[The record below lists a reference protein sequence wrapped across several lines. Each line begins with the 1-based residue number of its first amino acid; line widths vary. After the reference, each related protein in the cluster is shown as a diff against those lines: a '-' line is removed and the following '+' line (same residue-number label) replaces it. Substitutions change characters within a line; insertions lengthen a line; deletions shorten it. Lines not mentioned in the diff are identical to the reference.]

1 MDYLFHILLLIRY
14 RLFLFGCCCLLFS
27 SCDNEGYL
35 NPIIPQQEEEEKTQR
50 ILIAYLAG
58 DNSLSSEIEQKIA
71 ALTIGFLT
79 ADYSQNRLF
88 IYCDRKNASPQL
100 MEISA
105 GTANPRQLLK
115 TYTAQNSASSN
126 VMKQVLNDILNNYS
140 AASYG
145 LILFSHG
152 SAWLPAGG
160 LENPYE
166 RESLNQS
173 GNEAVPPS
181 RRSTR
186 SVCTD
191 GEDEMELADFAS
203 ALPLPSHR
211 KWDFILFEGC
221 YMGSVEVAY
230 ELKDKTEAIIASPT
244 EIVSPGMTEVYP
256 SALSSL
262 FQPTPELEKF
272 AQSYFNVWNSKTGDY
287 RSATIS
293 VVRTEHLE
301 ELALLA
307 RAAFLRWEPDMEDIS
322 SLQCFNR
329 NEWRL
334 FFDLKEAL
342 LTANPALNT
351 YVNGL
356 WKEIVTYS
364 AATPSFLPGLAH
376 GFTIHTHSGLNC
388 YVPQNEFLY
397 INQGYTQTT
406 WCGTVYQ

>member
-1 MDYLFHILLLIRY
+1 MNYLLHILLFIRY
-14 RLFLFGCCCLLFS
+14 RLFLFCCCYLLFA

-35 NPIIPQQEEEEKTQR
+35 HPIIPQQEKETQR

-58 DNSLSSEIEQKIA
+58 DNSLSPEIEQKIA
-71 ALTIGFLT
+71 ALTIGFLAT
-79 ADYSQNRLF
+79 DCSQNRLF
-88 IYCDRKNASPQL
+88 IYCDRKNTSPQL

-105 GTANPRQLLK
+105 HTANPRQLLK

-140 AASYG
+140 ASSYG

-152 SAWLPAGG
+152 SAWLPAAG
-160 LENPYE
+160 LENP
-166 RESLNQS
+166 S
-173 GNEAVPPS
+173 
-181 RRSTR
+181 RSTR
-186 SVCTD
+186 SVCID

-203 ALPLPSHR
+203 ALPLPNHR

-256 SALSSL
+256 SALSYL
-262 FQPTPELEKF
+262 YQPTPQLERF
-272 AQSYFNVWNSKTGDY
+272 AQSYFDAWNSKTGDY

-293 VVRTEHLE
+293 VVQTEYLE

-307 RAAFLRWEPDMEDIS
+307 RTAFLRWEPDTETIS

-329 NEWRL
+329 NEWHL
-334 FFDLKEAL
+334 FFDLKETL
-342 LTANPALNT
+342 LTANPALKT
-351 YVNGL
+351 YVNEL
-356 WKEIVTYS
+356 WKNIVTYS
-364 AATPSFLPGLAH
+364 AATPSFLPGLAY
-376 GFTIHTHSGLNC
+376 GFTIHTHSGLSC

>member
-1 MDYLFHILLLIRY
+1 MNYLLHILLVIRY
-14 RLFLFGCCCLLFS
+14 RLFLFCCCYLLFA

-35 NPIIPQQEEEEKTQR
+35 HPIIPQQEKETQR

-58 DNSLSSEIEQKIA
+58 DNSLSPEIEQKIA
-71 ALTIGFLT
+71 ALTIGFLAT
-79 ADYSQNRLF
+79 DCSQNRLF

-105 GTANPRQLLK
+105 HTANPRQLLK

-140 AASYG
+140 ASSYG

-152 SAWLPAGG
+152 SAWLPAAG
-160 LENPYE
+160 LENP
-166 RESLNQS
+166 
-173 GNEAVPPS
+173 S
-181 RRSTR
+181 RGTR
-186 SVCTD
+186 SVCID

-203 ALPLPSHR
+203 ALPLPNHR

-256 SALSSL
+256 SALSYL
-262 FQPTPELEKF
+262 YQPTPQLERF
-272 AQSYFNVWNSKTGDY
+272 AQSYFDAWNNKTGDY

-293 VVRTEHLE
+293 VVRTEYLE

-307 RAAFLRWEPDMEDIS
+307 RAAFLRWKPDTETIS

-329 NEWRL
+329 NEWHL
-334 FFDLKEAL
+334 FFDLKETL
-342 LTANPALNT
+342 LTANPALKT
-351 YVNGL
+351 YVNEL
-356 WKEIVTYS
+356 WKNIVTYS
-364 AATPSFLPGLAH
+364 AATPSFLPGLAY
-376 GFTIHTHSGLNC
+376 GFTIHTHSGLSC

>member
-50 ILIAYLAG
+50 ILVAYLAG

-71 ALTIGFLT
+71 ALTIGFLA

-140 AASYG
+140 ASSYG

-181 RRSTR
+181 HRSTR

-211 KWDFILFEGC
+211 KWDFILLK
-221 YMGSVEVAY
+221 VA
-230 ELKDKTEAIIASPT
+230 
-244 EIVSPGMTEVYP
+244 
-256 SALSSL
+256 
-262 FQPTPELEKF
+262 
-272 AQSYFNVWNSKTGDY
+272 
-287 RSATIS
+287 
-293 VVRTEHLE
+293 
-301 ELALLA
+301 
-307 RAAFLRWEPDMEDIS
+307 
-322 SLQCFNR
+322 
-329 NEWRL
+329 
-334 FFDLKEAL
+334 
-342 LTANPALNT
+342 
-351 YVNGL
+351 
-356 WKEIVTYS
+356 
-364 AATPSFLPGLAH
+364 
-376 GFTIHTHSGLNC
+376 
-388 YVPQNEFLY
+388 
-397 INQGYTQTT
+397 T
-406 WCGTVYQ
+406 WAV